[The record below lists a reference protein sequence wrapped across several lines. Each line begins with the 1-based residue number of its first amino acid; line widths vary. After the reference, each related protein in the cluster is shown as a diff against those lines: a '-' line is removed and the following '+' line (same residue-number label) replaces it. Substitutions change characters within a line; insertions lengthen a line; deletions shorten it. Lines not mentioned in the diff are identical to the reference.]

1 MAQTLTRQRRQK
13 FLEIMDEY
21 AVFIRKL
28 SGNDVDEWRKKMAD
42 ELVNASLSRT
52 ERATDDEAGEYNTEL
67 FRGDWREY
75 PERLHKIAETL
86 RDVWKF
92 TLPPKPAKKEGK
104 GQYSFYIQA
113 MDAIK
118 QSCAEFGADVL
129 VKVHTDWK
137 AGFKNGLAPYTVAQP
152 TSLVNMC
159 AAKARELREGSPE
172 QKQTGRV
179 QANLERDL

>member
-1 MAQTLTRQRRQK
+1 MAQTLRRELRKK
-13 FLEIMDEY
+13 FEDILSYYSDKLTLPEREPLADILAD
-21 AVFIRKL
+21 AAL
-28 SGNDVDEWRKKMAD
+28 SGSAIAK
-42 ELVNASLSRT
+42 
-52 ERATDDEAGEYNTEL
+52 RATDEDQGEYNTEL

-75 PERLHKIAETL
+75 PERIHKIAETL

-92 TLPPKPAKKEGK
+92 TLPPKPAKGEGK
-104 GQYSFYIQA
+104 GQYAFYIQS

-129 VKVHTDWK
+129 VKVHADWK

-159 AAKARELREGSPE
+159 AAKARELRDSKPE
-172 QKQTGRV
+172 SQPEPNQFPKMVNGRLV
-179 QANLERDL
+179 

>member
-1 MAQTLTRQRRQK
+1 MTQTLSRERKQK
-13 FLEIMDEY
+13 FDAILIQEGIYSTSKDDRDRLV
-21 AVFIRKL
+21 AKL
-28 SGNDVDEWRKKMAD
+28 VE
-42 ELVNASLSRT
+42 ASLSRA
-52 ERATDDEAGEYNTEL
+52 ERATDEDQGEYNTEL

-75 PERLHKIAETL
+75 PERIHKIAETL

-92 TLPPKPAKKEGK
+92 TLPPKPAKGEGK
-104 GQYSFYIQA
+104 GQYAFYIQS

-129 VKVHTDWK
+129 VKVHADWK

-159 AAKARELREGSPE
+159 AAKARELREE
-172 QKQTGRV
+172 KTDI
-179 QANLERDL
+179 NITLEDSGWK